1 MSIELERLSARE
13 LDTLITKAKKRKSA
27 LGKRKP
33 VAVVRRK
40 VAALA
45 KSEGYSID
53 ELFGGAKAAP
63 KARKAAG
70 PRKAAKKVAPKY
82 RNPANGKETW
92 TGRGKQPRWMAAL
105 TAKGKK
111 PEDFLIAPR

>member
-1 MSIELERLSARE
+1 MTIQLERLSPRE
-13 LDTLITKAKKRKSA
+13 LDALITKAKKRKSA

-33 VAVVRRK
+33 VAAVRRK

-45 KSEGYSID
+45 KAEGYTID
-53 ELFGGAKAAP
+53 ELFGTAKAAP
-63 KARKAAG
+63 KPRKAAG

-82 RNPANGKETW
+82 RNPANPKETW

-105 TAKGKK
+105 TAKGKT
-111 PEDFLIAPR
+111 PPDFLLK